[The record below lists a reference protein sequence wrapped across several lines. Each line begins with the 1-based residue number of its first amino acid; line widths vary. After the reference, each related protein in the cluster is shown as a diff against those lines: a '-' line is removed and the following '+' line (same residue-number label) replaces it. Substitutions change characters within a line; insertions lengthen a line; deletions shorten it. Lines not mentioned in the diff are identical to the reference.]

1 MKHDIEVYLPPLL
14 PFFLESLVDAD
25 VNHRENVREMS
36 FLDRSVMAVLEKYI
50 NRRIVAS
57 NSIMSDFRHEVTPI
71 HNIRDLAKLAEPMLN
86 LVNQYG
92 EGWLLPAEVAAMVKS
107 GINNVIC
114 LQPFACIANHVVAKG
129 LAKRMKDMY
138 SNLNMLLLDMDSG
151 SSEVNI
157 QNRLEF
163 LVRSIREGTERDEK
177 EESLKSHLQEVMSG
191 GNLLTCNL

>member
-1 MKHDIEVYLPPLL
+1 
-14 PFFLESLVDAD
+14 
-25 VNHRENVREMS
+25 MS
-36 FLDRSVMAVLEKYI
+36 
-50 NRRIVAS
+50 N
-57 NSIMSDFRHEVTPI
+57 FRHTVTPI

-129 LAKRMKDMY
+129 LTKRMKDMY
-138 SNLNMLLLDMDSG
+138 SDLNMLLLDMDSG

-163 LVRSIREGTERDEK
+163 LVRSIKEGI
-177 EESLKSHLQEVMSG
+177 ESDDTGVCLKSRPQEVMQ
-191 GNLLTCNL
+191 LEIL